1 LLLASLGAGA
11 GLLLAPWLYELLF
24 AFQPGFTI
32 ENSTLQNSLDARV
45 LGFTALTATLSGL
58 LFGLAPA
65 WQSARADLIP
75 ALKDGEANV
84 AAGERRWNARNAL
97 VVAQVALSLVMLIG
111 AGLLVRSLQS
121 LFAIDPGF
129 RTENLLIVP
138 LDLPRAAYSAATDEA
153 GKRAVDE
160 RYGQYFAQLTERV
173 KALPGVESAATASF
187 TPLMNLIGKSS
198 VVIEGWQLKPGENI
212 AIDTSKV
219 GPGYHE
225 LLGIPFAQGRG
236 FTEHDNSGAPG
247 VVIVNET
254 LARTYY
260 PNQNPLG
267 KRLSLGPGQPW
278 LEIIGVTRDY
288 RLHSLTETPQ
298 PHFDLPALQRPYGSS
313 ARLVVRTKL
322 DPLAALPMV
331 RKEAVALNAQVAMDA
346 PTTLYDELKNTI
358 AAARMAS
365 TLTSLFGLTALLLAG
380 IGLYGVMSQA
390 VSRRTREIGIR
401 MALGAGRSDV
411 LRLMLKQ
418 GLLLTGLGLVLGL
431 LAALLLTRLIQTLLY
446 GVGTTDP
453 LTFVAV
459 ALLLAG
465 VALLACWIPARR
477 AAKVDPMVAL
487 RYE

>member
-1 LLLASLGAGA
+1 
-11 GLLLAPWLYELLF
+11 
-24 AFQPGFTI
+24 
-32 ENSTLQNSLDARV
+32 
-45 LGFTALTATLSGL
+45 
-58 LFGLAPA
+58 
-65 WQSARADLIP
+65 
-75 ALKDGEANV
+75 
-84 AAGERRWNARNAL
+84 
-97 VVAQVALSLVMLIG
+97 
-111 AGLLVRSLQS
+111 
-121 LFAIDPGF
+121 
-129 RTENLLIVP
+129 
-138 LDLPRAAYSAATDEA
+138 
-153 GKRAVDE
+153 
-160 RYGQYFAQLTERV
+160 
-173 KALPGVESAATASF
+173 
-187 TPLMNLIGKSS
+187 
-198 VVIEGWQLKPGENI
+198 
-212 AIDTSKV
+212 
-219 GPGYHE
+219 
-225 LLGIPFAQGRG
+225 
-236 FTEHDNSGAPG
+236 
-247 VVIVNET
+247 
-254 LARTYY
+254 
-260 PNQNPLG
+260 
-267 KRLSLGPGQPW
+267 
-278 LEIIGVTRDY
+278 
-288 RLHSLTETPQ
+288 
-298 PHFDLPALQRPYGSS
+298 
-313 ARLVVRTKL
+313 LVVRTKL